1 MAKLINSAYDKKFER
16 NYLTVLDCKNIYD
29 SHENDGI
36 IEYKSNKKID
46 NIQVCGW
53 IHIFRKQKN
62 MIFINL
68 NDGSTV
74 ECISLVLDEERTQ
87 DFEQLK
93 LQVKKGSSLRA
104 TGDYIYNKARDAFEF
119 VVKECKVYGTVDAA
133 KYPISKNKM
142 SLETIRE
149 NPHLRI
155 RTLIISSIMR
165 IRDTLAQA
173 THQYFNSIGCKY
185 VHTPILTTN
194 DCEGAGETF
203 TVTTQYP
210 QTKDDKPIYFGS
222 DKKELFGRGVN
233 LTVSGQL
240 HGETYAA
247 GLGDIYTF
255 GPTFRAEN
263 SNTNKHLC
271 EFWMIE
277 PELTFIDF
285 KQLQDL
291 SEDYV
296 KYCISSVLEHNLSD
310 LQFLQKRNERLIER
324 LGNIIKNDFARVSY
338 TDAIKIIQAAQAGGR
353 QFEES
358 VEWGSD
364 LATEHERFLA
374 EEHFKRPT
382 FVTDYP
388 TEIKSFYM
396 KTNDEDGGKTVQA
409 TDLLVPGI
417 GELIGGSM
425 REENYDKLISRM
437 TETQQKELSWYLDLR
452 RYGTTPHGGFG
463 LGFERLVQLVTGT
476 HNIRDVIPYP
486 RYPKHCTF

>member
-1 MAKLINSAYDKKFER
+1 MFKRSYIKINDIINVNN
-16 NYLTVLDCKNIYD
+16 NYT
-29 SHENDGI
+29 
-36 IEYKSNKKID
+36 
-46 NIQVCGW
+46 VCGW
-53 IHIFRKQKN
+53 VHIFRKQKN
-62 MIFINL
+62 IIFIDL
-68 NDGSTV
+68 NDGSTP
-74 ECISLVLDEERTQ
+74 ECLSIVIDSVKIK
-87 DFEQLK
+87 DFDDIK
-93 LQVKKGSSLRA
+93 SRVKKGSSLRVEGVVIFNESRCCNEMIA
-104 TGDYIYNKARDAFEF
+104 KNIIIYGE
-119 VVKECKVYGTVDAA
+119 VDAA

-155 RTLIISSIMR
+155 RTLMISSIMR

-173 THQYFNSIGCKY
+173 THKYFSNIGCRY
-185 VHTPILTTN
+185 VNTPILTTN

-203 TVTTQYP
+203 TITSQYP
-210 QTKDDKPIYFGS
+210 TNKDDKPIYYGS
-222 DKKELFGRGVN
+222 DKKELLGRGVN

-277 PELTFIDF
+277 PELSFINF
-285 KQLQDL
+285 KELQDL
-291 SEDYV
+291 AEDYV
-296 KYCISSVLEHNLSD
+296 KYCISQVIMYNEDDLYFLE
-310 LQFLQKRNERLIER
+310 KRNEDLVFRLKEIVCE
-324 LGNIIKNDFARVSY
+324 DFARVTY
-338 TDAIKIIQAAQAGGR
+338 TEVIDILNNCDKE
-353 QFEES
+353 FEQK
-358 VEWGSD
+358 VEWGDD
-364 LATEHERFLA
+364 LSTEHERYLA
-374 EEHFKRPT
+374 EEHFKKPT
-382 FVTDYP
+382 FVKDYP
-388 TEIKSFYM
+388 TKIKSFYM
-396 KTNDEDGGKTVQA
+396 KTNEDENTVQA

-425 REENYDKLISRM
+425 REEDYDKLCSRM
-437 TETQQKELSWYLDLR
+437 TKTQRKELNWYLDLR

>member
-1 MAKLINSAYDKKFER
+1 MFKRSYTKINQ
-16 NYLTVLDCKNIYD
+16 VLCNNFKE
-29 SHENDGI
+29 SVT
-36 IEYKSNKKID
+36 
-46 NIQVCGW
+46 VCGW
-53 IHIFRKQKN
+53 VHIFRKQKN
-62 MIFINL
+62 IIFINL
-68 NDGSTV
+68 NDGSTA
-74 ECISLVLDEERTQ
+74 ECLSIVVDDKYS
-87 DFEQLK
+87 DFEK
-93 LQVKKGSSLRA
+93 IKSNVKKGSSLRVE
-104 TGDYIYNKARDAFEF
+104 GNVIYNNERDCVEMVATNITI
-119 VVKECKVYGTVDAA
+119 YGHVDAA

-173 THQYFNSIGCKY
+173 THKFFREQGCHY
-185 VHTPILTTN
+185 VNTPILTTN

-203 TVTTQYP
+203 TVTSQYP
-210 QTKDDKPIYFGS
+210 TKKDDKPIYYNS
-222 DKKELFGRGVN
+222 NKTELFGQGVN

-291 SEDYV
+291 AEDYV
-296 KYCISSVLEHNLSD
+296 KYSISQVLMYNEDD
-310 LQFLQKRNERLIER
+310 LYFLEKRNEGLVSRLKRIVA
-324 LGNIIKNDFARVSY
+324 NDFARVTY
-338 TDAIKIIQAAQAGGR
+338 TDAIEILKDKE
-353 QFEES
+353 FEQN
-358 VEWGSD
+358 VEWGDD
-364 LATEHERFLA
+364 LATEHERYLA
-374 EEHFKRPT
+374 EVHFKRPT

-388 TEIKSFYM
+388 TKIKSFYM
-396 KTNDEDGGKTVQA
+396 KTNENDNTVQA

-425 REENYDKLISRM
+425 REDDYDKLVYRM
-437 TETQQKELSWYLDLR
+437 TDTQIKELDWYLDLR
-452 RYGTTPHGGFG
+452 RFGTTPHGGFG

-486 RYPKHCTF
+486 RYPKHCSF